1 MTRSVQKPEDYLNE
15 LVAAD
20 NLAEIKLGLDRIQA
34 VWQKLLV
41 AGAGQRAGDTQ
52 QHSDAER
59 FGNEVGEQGGESAKE
74 RAGDS
79 QQSGEQNEQ
88 PDQASTI
95 APQHLGDPPFVY
107 TIAGTNGKGTCAA
120 LLETALLANGLT
132 TGLISS
138 PHLLSFNERIRLN
151 GTPASDSE
159 WLGALERI
167 KQIKGD
173 LPLTYFEY
181 CTLAGLLLFT
191 ERQVDVWILE
201 VGLGGRLDAVNIIDS
216 DCAVITSIGLDHTE
230 ILGDT
235 REKILAEKMPVARAN
250 KPLVMGEKHLP
261 ANFDKLVA
269 DIGAKCFLSER
280 DFRYDSATPLT
291 PEHSSQTNNIPPDSS
306 KEQSYQTDDTTSPTQ
321 TVQDSQAG
329 ETTPIPPTQMVQDSQ
344 AGEATPIPPTQMVQD
359 SQAGEVTSIPPTQTV
374 QDSKE
379 VQGSAASNPSAQ
391 DYLTAKDSQ
400 GNKQR
405 LPVPEA
411 LPSSITVNLAT
422 TWQALLLYKSNKP
435 KSALDPVKISRAW
448 QDFNLQ
454 GRWEH
459 QSFGGLNFVFDC
471 AHNPAAAKVMLQNLD
486 SEDAKPKPQ
495 LEVIFAVQKNK
506 DWQAFLRVLAP
517 KTTAWHLLS
526 LHKDNP
532 KMLPPNDVADFIR
545 QDPAFARSK
554 TSIHVYE
561 NPADLLKALT
571 SANPSPANNKLFLVC
586 GSFHTIGEVFDHIK
600 S

>member
-1 MTRSVQKPEDYLNE
+1 M
-15 LVAAD
+15 VAAD

-41 AGAGQRAGDTQ
+41 AGAGQRVGDTQ

-59 FGNEVGEQGGESAKE
+59 FGNEVGEQGGEAAKE

-95 APQHLGDPPFVY
+95 APQHLANPPFVY

-151 GTPASDSE
+151 GTPASDTE

-235 REKILAEKMPVARAN
+235 REKILAEKIPVARAN
-250 KPLVMGEKHLP
+250 KPLPRLSDRQRQSRKQATLACAGSTPVVNNSKPRHHL
-261 ANFDKLVA
+261 A
-269 DIGAKCFLSER
+269 GA
-280 DFRYDSATPLT
+280 
-291 PEHSSQTNNIPPDSS
+291 
-306 KEQSYQTDDTTSPTQ
+306 
-321 TVQDSQAG
+321 
-329 ETTPIPPTQMVQDSQ
+329 
-344 AGEATPIPPTQMVQD
+344 
-359 SQAGEVTSIPPTQTV
+359 VTI
-374 QDSKE
+374 
-379 VQGSAASNPSAQ
+379 
-391 DYLTAKDSQ
+391 
-400 GNKQR
+400 
-405 LPVPEA
+405 
-411 LPSSITVNLAT
+411 
-422 TWQALLLYKSNKP
+422 
-435 KSALDPVKISRAW
+435 
-448 QDFNLQ
+448 
-454 GRWEH
+454 
-459 QSFGGLNFVFDC
+459 
-471 AHNPAAAKVMLQNLD
+471 
-486 SEDAKPKPQ
+486 
-495 LEVIFAVQKNK
+495 
-506 DWQAFLRVLAP
+506 
-517 KTTAWHLLS
+517 
-526 LHKDNP
+526 
-532 KMLPPNDVADFIR
+532 
-545 QDPAFARSK
+545 
-554 TSIHVYE
+554 
-561 NPADLLKALT
+561 
-571 SANPSPANNKLFLVC
+571 
-586 GSFHTIGEVFDHIK
+586 
-600 S
+600 

>member
-34 VWQKLLV
+34 VWQKLLA

-59 FGNEVGEQGGESAKE
+59 FGNEVGEQGGKSAKE

-95 APQHLGDPPFVY
+95 APQHLGNPPFVY

-151 GTPASDSE
+151 GTPAADAE

-261 ANFDKLVA
+261 ANFDKLA
-269 DIGAKCFLSER
+269 AAIGAKCFLPER
-280 DFRYDSATPLT
+280 DFRYNSATPLT

-329 ETTPIPPTQMVQDSQ
+329 ETTPIPPTQ
-344 AGEATPIPPTQMVQD
+344 
-359 SQAGEVTSIPPTQTV
+359 TV

-411 LPSSITVNLAT
+411 LPSSIKVNLAT

-435 KSALDPVKISRAW
+435 KPALDPAKISRAW
-448 QDFNLQ
+448 QEFQLQ
-454 GRWEH
+454 GRWQH

-471 AHNPAAAKVMLQNLD
+471 AHNPAAARVMLQNLD
-486 SEDAKPKPQ
+486 SEDAKQKTQ

-506 DWQAFLRVLAP
+506 DWQDFLRVLAP
-517 KTTAWHLLS
+517 KASAWHLLS

-532 KMLPPNDVADFIR
+532 KMLPPNDVADFIS

-554 TSIHVYE
+554 TNIHVYE

-571 SANPSPANNKLFLVC
+571 SANLSPVSNKLFLVC